1 MHRHFVA
8 ELISHIAL
16 VEMKL
21 TKRSWLG
28 LSSTTRPTEP
38 CVQPVCRRRHNAKE
52 NWKSEA

>member
-21 TKRSWLG
+21 TKRPGSASQHDETNGTMRAAG
-28 LSSTTRPTEP
+28 LPQT
-38 CVQPVCRRRHNAKE
+38 A
-52 NWKSEA
+52 